1 MPLTVW
7 KFFFSPRTSGI
18 FSCQP
23 FKSKSHLIIFRF
35 FPDVLFVLPFLV
47 SEKKKTPQKLAIF
60 GPSKACFK
68 WMGVGVPKTNPF
80 GIKHHILGGC
90 WLVFV
95 GVQRQL
101 VATTPSPSAAATL
114 FFRHSELPPNDTHG
128 LRTNAQH
135 LCFFSPVHGFNEISV
150 RESVL
155 DL

>member
-1 MPLTVW
+1 M
-7 KFFFSPRTSGI
+7 
-18 FSCQP
+18 
-23 FKSKSHLIIFRF
+23 
-35 FPDVLFVLPFLV
+35 
-47 SEKKKTPQKLAIF
+47 
-60 GPSKACFK
+60 
-68 WMGVGVPKTNPF
+68 PKTNPF
-80 GIKHHILGGC
+80 GIKTPHP
-90 WLVFV
+90 WRVLVGFV